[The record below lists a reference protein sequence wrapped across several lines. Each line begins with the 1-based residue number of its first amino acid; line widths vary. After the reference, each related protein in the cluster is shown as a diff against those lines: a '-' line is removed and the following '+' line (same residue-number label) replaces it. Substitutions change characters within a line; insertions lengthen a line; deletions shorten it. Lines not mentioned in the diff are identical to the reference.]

1 MDKEYARILA
11 RIRMERTVEL
21 LSEAQN
27 LLAKESYK
35 SANNR
40 AFYSL
45 EKSIKA
51 LLAIVGKEVQRWDF
65 FSRRLSTY
73 SKSGEDS

>member
-11 RIRMERTVEL
+11 RIRMERAVEL

-35 SANNR
+35 SEIGR
-40 AFYSL
+40 AH
-45 EKSIKA
+45 
-51 LLAIVGKEVQRWDF
+51 V
-65 FSRRLSTY
+65 
-73 SKSGEDS
+73 